1 MIVGIDPGLEGGVA
15 LLSASERWAVPLPHL
30 GKEMAVR
37 ELLALLPPPSE
48 VSAVIVER
56 LGVRPKQS
64 AQSGATQGTNHG
76 RITGALEAMGYPLRL
91 VRPQDWKAKV
101 LRGTKKDK
109 ADAIAF
115 VQRAY
120 PDINLIPGRCRTP
133 QDGLA
138 DAVCLA
144 EYGKTLMIPGVA

>member
-1 MIVGIDPGLEGGVA
+1 MIFIGIDPGLEGGIA
-15 LLSASERWAVPLPHL
+15 LLSPSDRWAAPLPHR
-30 GKEMAVR
+30 GKEVDVR
-37 ELLALLPPPSE
+37 ALVDALPPPSE
-48 VSAVIVER
+48 VACVMVER
-56 LGVRPKQS
+56 LGVRPGQS

-76 RITGALEAMGYPLRL
+76 RITGALEVAGYPVRL
-91 VRPQDWKAKV
+91 VRPQDWKDRV

-120 PDINLIPGRCRTP
+120 PDINLIPGKCRTP

-144 EYGKTLMIPGVA
+144 EWGRLTLEW

>member
-1 MIVGIDPGLEGGVA
+1 MIIIAVDPGLEGGLA
-15 LLSASERWAVPLPHL
+15 CLSDDGTRWAIPLPHR
-30 GKEMAVR
+30 GKEVDV
-37 ELLALLPPPSE
+37 LALLDALPPASE
-48 VSAVIVER
+48 VTAVVVER
-56 LGVRPKQS
+56 LGVRPGQS
-64 AQSGATQGTNHG
+64 AQSGVTQGTNHG
-76 RITGALEAMGYPLRL
+76 RITGTLESHRYPVRL

-101 LRGTKKDK
+101 LKGTKKDK

-120 PDINLIPGRCRTP
+120 PDINLIPGKCRTP

-144 EYGKTLMIPGVA
+144 EYGRMELR